1 MKEIRKDFLKLHQMV
16 ESYPTNIQKLEDKLN
31 QISVHLMDRQN
42 KETKSGM
49 VANAIV
55 TVSVKVLVML

>member
-1 MKEIRKDFLKLHQMV
+1 MV